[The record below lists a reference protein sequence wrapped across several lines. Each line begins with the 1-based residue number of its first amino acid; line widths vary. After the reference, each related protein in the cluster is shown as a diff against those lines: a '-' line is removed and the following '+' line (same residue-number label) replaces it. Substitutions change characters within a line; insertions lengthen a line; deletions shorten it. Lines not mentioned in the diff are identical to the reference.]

1 MVNTELQKEKH
12 YLSHVYQQL
21 LQTEE
26 LLTKLIQ
33 TAKTDGLLSLKEMG
47 KDISLN
53 FDSVLDNL
61 DTFSMIEMKNREI
74 DQMNIR
80 IQTSEQT
87 LQKVQQL
94 LLSPYFG
101 KITLNFS
108 AEETDEAFYFGRHNF
123 TDETGNTLIFDWR
136 SPIAETYYN
145 NLIGPSY
152 YEANQQQIPVTIRNR
167 RQFLIEKDQLLQ
179 YFDTS
184 VAIQDDILLEALK
197 QDTTHYMQD
206 ITATI
211 QTEQN
216 KIIRDRKHDIV
227 LVNGVAGSGKTSTI
241 MQRIA
246 YLLYSLRQEM
256 SADNCLIL
264 SPNHRFIDYISNVL
278 PSLGEQSPLNVTILQ
293 FLKQY
298 LSVPLEDEN
307 QYFSRISQQS
317 NDTQTET
324 LRSLSFIDF
333 IKTTTHTL
341 RPEEFIQDIR
351 YKKRV
356 LIRKETII
364 NYYHETPLHASVQDR
379 MQATKKRI
387 TSDWQR
393 HLFKQAKSTNIQ
405 TQLLDL
411 SEEQQRHFFGE
422 LISDDS
428 EHHLQ
433 RYAEQLLKKKYRSI
447 QTQIDSFAWVDLV
460 SIYEMLLAAYQ
471 GTNNP
476 LTAPYTVDEA
486 VIFVLIRHVL
496 IEKIDTSQT
505 KYLFIDEVQDYT
517 PAQIALLNEL
527 FPTAHF
533 TMVGDENQAIFN
545 SYSTFEHIAQQ
556 FAHRQSVITY
566 PLLYSYRSTGAITQ
580 LFNQLTTQDISIIP
594 IRPLGQAPNFIQIDP
609 ATDLNEL
616 VREIARDNQTTTLT
630 LLTKTADQAA
640 DVRAL
645 LPTTITVL
653 PISLAKGLEFDHVV
667 LYDVS
672 DENYYTERDKKIL
685 YTAISRSMQ
694 TLTILYT
701 NQFPQWL

>member
-1 MVNTELQKEKH
+1 MVNTELRKEKH

-21 LQTEE
+21 LQTEK

-33 TAKTDGLLSLKEMG
+33 TAKADGLLSLKEMG

-108 AEETDEAFYFGRHNF
+108 EEETDEAFYFGRHNF
-123 TDETGNTLIFDWR
+123 TDEAGNTLIFDWR

-145 NLIGPSY
+145 NMLGPSY
-152 YEANQQQIPVTIRNR
+152 YEANQQQIPVTIRDR
-167 RQFLIEKDQLLQ
+167 RQFLIEKNQLLQ

-216 KIIRDRKHDIV
+216 KIIRDHKHDIV

-293 FLKQY
+293 FLQQY

-307 QYFSRISQQS
+307 QYFSRISQPTS
-317 NDTQTET
+317 EKQTET
-324 LRSLSFIDF
+324 LRSLAFIDF
-333 IKTTTHTL
+333 LKTATHTL

-364 NYYHETPLHASVQDR
+364 QYYQETPLASVQDR
-379 MQATKKRI
+379 IQATKKRI

-393 HLFKQAKSTNIQ
+393 HLFKQAQSPNIQ

-411 SEEQQRHFFGE
+411 SEEQQRQFFGE

-433 RYAEQLLKKKYRSI
+433 RYAEQLLKKKYGSI
-447 QTQIDSFAWVDLV
+447 QKQIDSFAWVHLI

-471 GTNNP
+471 GIDKP

-486 VIFVLIRHVL
+486 VIFVFIRHVF

-505 KYLFIDEVQDYT
+505 KFLFIDEVQDYT

-545 SYSTFEHIAQQ
+545 SYSSFEHIAQQ
-556 FAHRQSVITY
+556 FVHRQSVVTY

-594 IRPLGQAPNFIQIDP
+594 IRPLGQAPRFIQINQVTNLDQV
-609 ATDLNEL
+609 
-616 VREIARDNQTTTLT
+616 VRKITQDNQTPTLT
-630 LLTKTADQAA
+630 ILTKTADQAA

-645 LPTTITVL
+645 LPATITVL
-653 PISLAKGLEFDHVV
+653 PISFAKGLEFDHVV

-672 DENYYTERDKKIL
+672 DKNYYTERDKKIL

-701 NQFPQWL
+701 NQLPQWL